1 MSSLFLSVL
10 KMAYGAGGVVT
21 FVGFFPTIRDLW
33 KGKPSANVST
43 YVVWSITTFLTLLYA
58 MLIVQDLLFSF
69 VIGLQLAACGG
80 VLVLRVRLKWQQSQ
94 RGFRAR
100 MR

>member
-1 MSSLFLSVL
+1 MSNIFLSAL
-10 KMAYGAGGVVT
+10 KIAYGVGGMVT
-21 FVGFFPTIRDLW
+21 FAGFFPTIRDLW

-43 YVVWSITTFLTLLYA
+43 YVVWSTTTFLTLLYA
-58 MLIVQDLLFSF
+58 MLVVHDLLFSF
-69 VIGLQLAACGG
+69 VIGLQLVACGA
-80 VLVLRVRLKWQQSQ
+80 VLVLRVRLKWQQNQ